1 MFNKFAEW
9 IDAKI
14 SVNPWTKCPS
24 SIQMA
29 GCPPPD
35 NFHLRWDAWTSFNI
49 FIESDD
55 SHKESDMIEQLSL
68 HWREERDLGQDN
80 KNNYSI
86 ILNKFLVSQAVLIL
100 LSLFKENGKV
110 KKYAIWWWGKFQTIY
125 FCFNAVC
132 DPQ

>member
-1 MFNKFAEW
+1 MNRC
-9 IDAKI
+9 KI
-14 SVNPWTKCPS
+14 SVNPRTRCPS

-35 NFHLRWDAWTSFNI
+35 NFHLRWDAWTSFSI

-86 ILNKFLVSQAVLIL
+86 ILNKFLVFQAVLLL

-110 KKYAIWWWGKFQTIY
+110 KNMLFDDEGNFKLSTSVSMLFVIHNNIIL
-125 FCFNAVC
+125 
-132 DPQ
+132 